1 MVQSVVVP
9 PEEQLK
15 LVAHHIPVVAP
26 VVADSIRRSQ
36 QFERIPKSTFQ
47 FEFSIF
53 QRNLPDIADSTVV
66 AVVVDSVAEP
76 VVAAVVVAAAAEEL
90 DTVGTDCRLVAD
102 RAS

>member
-1 MVQSVVVP
+1 MWRTISLLWRLLLLIVSAVASSLSVS
-9 PEEQLK
+9 LK
-15 LVAHHIPVVAP
+15 
-26 VVADSIRRSQ
+26 R
-36 QFERIPKSTFQ
+36 TFQ
-47 FEFSIF
+47 FEFSNF

-76 VVAAVVVAAAAEEL
+76 VVAAVVAAAGEL

>member
-1 MVQSVVVP
+1 MWRTISLLWRLLLLIVSAVASSLSVS
-9 PEEQLK
+9 L
-15 LVAHHIPVVAP
+15 
-26 VVADSIRRSQ
+26 
-36 QFERIPKSTFQ
+36 KSTFQ
-47 FEFSIF
+47 FEFSNF

-76 VVAAVVVAAAAEEL
+76 VVAAVVAAAGEL

>member
-1 MVQSVVVP
+1 MWRTISLLWRLLLLIVSAVASSLSVS
-9 PEEQLK
+9 L
-15 LVAHHIPVVAP
+15 
-26 VVADSIRRSQ
+26 
-36 QFERIPKSTFQ
+36 KSTFQ
-47 FEFSIF
+47 FEFLNF

-76 VVAAVVVAAAAEEL
+76 VVAAVVVAAAGEL